1 MQFVNKT
8 RAFHSDV
15 YDFIC
20 NLFEMSIS
28 DQLITKLDTKEF
40 VGLLELLKLPEM

>member
-15 YDFIC
+15 YDFNR

>member
-15 YDFIC
+15 YDFIR

-28 DQLITKLDTKEF
+28 DQLITTLDSKEF
-40 VGLLELLKLPEM
+40 VRLLEFLKLPEM

>member
-20 NLFEMSIS
+20 NLFKMSII
-28 DQLITKLDTKEF
+28 DQLIATLDSKEF
-40 VGLLELLKLPEM
+40 VRLLELLKLPEM